1 MRNRRIFRSLAPA
14 SVLISTLA
22 VAADIP
28 TGSPNQKAVLDTL
41 LMPSDVA
48 IGSDGRAYVVDS
60 RNHQVAVFD
69 ANGVRVT
76 SFGMMGG
83 ENGQLLNPLGIGIG
97 PSGDVWVADRGN
109 ERIVMFDASGRP
121 RQVMELEVDGEAI
134 VPVDIAVGPRG
145 RELFITSNNTHQVVV
160 FSTRGEFLRAWG
172 GQGEEDGQFF
182 FPATVEID
190 SAGNVYVVDVINAR
204 VQKFDAAG
212 NHLLTIGELGGK
224 AGTFY
229 RPKGVAVDKTGNIYV
244 SDSFLGTVQAF
255 TPDGAFAY
263 VLGED
268 GTATVY
274 DTPVGLAAVG
284 KRLYVS
290 QMLAG
295 TVAVLEPQAPPPPLP
310 VEEAEE

>member
-1 MRNRRIFRSLAPA
+1 
-14 SVLISTLA
+14 
-22 VAADIP
+22 
-28 TGSPNQKAVLDTL
+28 
-41 LMPSDVA
+41 
-48 IGSDGRAYVVDS
+48 
-60 RNHQVAVFD
+60 
-69 ANGVRVT
+69 
-76 SFGMMGG
+76 
-83 ENGQLLNPLGIGIG
+83 
-97 PSGDVWVADRGN
+97 
-109 ERIVMFDASGRP
+109 
-121 RQVMELEVDGEAI
+121 
-134 VPVDIAVGPRG
+134 
-145 RELFITSNNTHQVVV
+145 
-160 FSTRGEFLRAWG
+160 
-172 GQGEEDGQFF
+172 
-182 FPATVEID
+182 
-190 SAGNVYVVDVINAR
+190 VINAR
-204 VQKFDAAG
+204 VQKFDSAG
-212 NHLLTIGELGGK
+212 THLLTIGELGGK

-295 TVAVLEPQAPPPPLP
+295 TVAVLEPQAPPPPSP